1 MAKDKKSKKKII
13 IFSVIGVVVVALGV
27 TAFFTTKTKPPI
39 AVQTEKASLR
49 TVTQT
54 VTASGKIQPE
64 VQVMISPE
72 VSGEIIELPVREG
85 QQVAKGDLLMKIKP
99 DFYVARRDQMEAGM
113 NSAKANMERSLSE
126 SKRSEDLYAKGLI
139 SDSELEASRT
149 LYRVNKAQYEQAQA
163 ALSQAI
169 EDLNKTTVYAPM
181 KGTVSQLNS
190 ELGERVLGTQQFQG
204 TNVMTVADLSRM
216 ESRVE
221 VDEND
226 VVIISVGDTTR
237 IEVDAYRDRKLT
249 GVVSEIAK
257 SATTKGLGTQQEV
270 TNFLVKIRVLDKDL
284 ELLPG
289 MSVTVDIET
298 ETRRDVLA
306 VPIQSVTTRLP
317 KKEKKETEEGA
328 EENAEVGEAI
338 AQEQPDKNDK
348 KENKPVEV
356 VFLVEEG
363 TAKMVPVERGISDDS
378 YVEILDGISE
388 DAEVVSGSYRAIA
401 RELEDGSKVRVEKEK
416 GGARGDRG
424 EEG

>member
-1 MAKDKKSKKKII
+1 MAKNKKSKKKIF
-13 IFSVIGVVVVALGV
+13 IFSGIGGLIVVLVLLVILGSKKEPV
-27 TAFFTTKTKPPI
+27 IK
-39 AVQTEKASLR
+39 VQTEKASLR
-49 TVTQT
+49 TVTET

-85 QQVAKGDLLMKIKP
+85 QKVAKGDLLMKIKP
-99 DFYVARRDQMEAGM
+99 DFYVARRDQMKAGM

-149 LYRVNKAQYEQAQA
+149 LYHVNMAQLEQAQA
-163 ALSQAI
+163 ALNQAI

-204 TNVMTVADLSRM
+204 TNVMTVADLARM

-226 VVIISVGDTTR
+226 VVIISVGDTAR

-257 SATTKGLGTQQEV
+257 TATTKGLGTQQEV

-317 KKEKKETEEGA
+317 KKEKEETEEEA
-328 EENAEVGEAI
+328 EEDADEGEAI

-378 YVEILDGISE
+378 YVEILEGIGE

-401 RELEDGSKVRVEKEK
+401 RDLEDGSKVRVEKGK
-416 GGARGDRG
+416 GGSRRGG
-424 EEG
+424 EEEG